1 MRKNRVPFFSKSYCR
16 EMLREFSTT
25 GIVFAS
31 IEFVAS
37 MLSFFGITQN
47 LLSMLLFGA
56 NVYIQS
62 SAVSYVS
69 LFCFVAGFV
78 FVVKHLVRSAW
89 DFRGSIPVAKRTML
103 ISAFT
108 AMLAWAGIC
117 AAANILGAF
126 VGSLVSTIS
135 NSSVLVPSFAMV
147 AEAIGE
153 SLLRGLMLFGGFVL
167 VFSLSTRTF
176 PTIVL
181 AFVCLLLPN
190 IAYNALMNNTESA
203 FTFTELLFPVSPA
216 ASTFLNCL
224 VRVLCCAAVLIAA
237 YFAFV
242 NAQAETAGKP
252 ARTRWIHVLISIGF
266 ALTASLMFTNDVFY
280 PDVYSGSPQIAWNH
294 LIAPAIVGVVVYFGF
309 SWITL
314 RRFKSAVKRLM
325 FFPVV
330 LAGVAIV
337 LLCSAAMTK
346 VSEKIEIRASNIEY
360 VTVQGGLI
368 PSSGFYSLCWRGNKD
383 SERMQLHDEMLF
395 DYCEQLSKADFDY
408 ISTYAYTSSESQI
421 IGHSLFNP
429 SSVIRSLDRFENTVT
444 LAVKLK
450 SGQTYYYPASLDS
463 YDYSWKNEE
472 FTLRDILLMNTDYV
486 ESNVNLSRFENG
498 KVALPH
504 GLDANFHDTL
514 MRELKALD
522 SDKLLHQFGIGGE
535 DDGDSAE
542 FMNPWSFME
551 SGEFGNDFQFAVLSD
566 ISGNYCRVVAVDENT
581 PESLRMLISYEN
593 RKTEKKR
600 GFNET
605 LSALESGSF
614 NIVGGSISG
623 LDDMF
628 QSNFVYFNVDGMNP
642 PALAQ
647 QAYVNRETIDTL
659 LNCIEQSRGK
669 TPEPGQHVL
678 SVWFS
683 TIASGRYN
691 SELDDGMYDKSFI
704 DDYGYID
711 RYTLSE
717 LGIEY
722 SDAGTLH
729 YFIFVDDAAYSRILQ
744 LFSNMH
750 GGVADA

>member
-1 MRKNRVPFFSKSYCR
+1 
-16 EMLREFSTT
+16 
-25 GIVFAS
+25 
-31 IEFVAS
+31 
-37 MLSFFGITQN
+37 
-47 LLSMLLFGA
+47 
-56 NVYIQS
+56 
-62 SAVSYVS
+62 
-69 LFCFVAGFV
+69 
-78 FVVKHLVRSAW
+78 
-89 DFRGSIPVAKRTML
+89 
-103 ISAFT
+103 
-108 AMLAWAGIC
+108 MLAWAGIC

-190 IAYNALMNNTESA
+190 IAYNALTYNTESP
-203 FTFTELLFPVSPA
+203 FSLTELLFPVSPA

-224 VRVLCCAAVLIAA
+224 IRILFCAAVLIAA

-266 ALTASLMFTNDVFY
+266 ALTASLMFTKNVFY

-294 LIAPAIVGVVVYFGF
+294 LIAPAVIGVVVYFGF

-314 RRFKSAVKRLM
+314 RSFKSAVKRLM
-325 FFPVV
+325 FFPAV

-337 LLCSAAMTK
+337 LLCSAAMTR

-360 VTVQGGLI
+360 VTVQGGLVP
-368 PSSGFYSLCWRGNKD
+368 PSDAYSLCWRGNKD
-383 SERMQLHDEMLF
+383 SERMQLRDEMLF
-395 DYCEQLSKADFDY
+395 DYCEQLSKNNFEY
-408 ISTYAYTSSESQI
+408 ISTYTFASPESYAIEPSALGFSSTI
-421 IGHSLFNP
+421 
-429 SSVIRSLDRFENTVT
+429 SSVDIFDRSVT

-450 SGQTYYYPASLDS
+450 SGQTYYYPAFLDS
-463 YDYSWKNEE
+463 CVFSSKNELLS
-472 FTLRDILLMNTDYV
+472 LRSILSMNTDYV

-535 DDGDSAE
+535 EKADPAE
-542 FMNPWSFME
+542 LMNPWSFPE

-729 YFIFVDDAAYSRILQ
+729 YFIFVDDAAYSKILQ

>member
-69 LFCFVAGFV
+69 LFCFVAGSV

-266 ALTASLMFTNDVFY
+266 ALTASLMFTKNVFY

-294 LIAPAIVGVVVYFGF
+294 LIAPAIVGIVVYFGF

-314 RRFKSAVKRLM
+314 RSFKSAVKRLM
-325 FFPVV
+325 FFPAV

-360 VTVQGGLI
+360 VTVQGGLVP
-368 PSSGFYSLCWRGNKD
+368 PSDAYSLCWRGNKD
-383 SERMQLHDEMLF
+383 SERMQLRDEMLF
-395 DYCEQLSKADFDY
+395 DYCEQLSKNNFEY
-408 ISTYAYTSSESQI
+408 ISTYTFASPESYAIEPSALGFSSTI
-421 IGHSLFNP
+421 
-429 SSVIRSLDRFENTVT
+429 SSVDIFDRSVT

-450 SGQTYYYPASLDS
+450 SG
-463 YDYSWKNEE
+463 
-472 FTLRDILLMNTDYV
+472 
-486 ESNVNLSRFENG
+486 
-498 KVALPH
+498 
-504 GLDANFHDTL
+504 
-514 MRELKALD
+514 
-522 SDKLLHQFGIGGE
+522 
-535 DDGDSAE
+535 
-542 FMNPWSFME
+542 
-551 SGEFGNDFQFAVLSD
+551 
-566 ISGNYCRVVAVDENT
+566 
-581 PESLRMLISYEN
+581 
-593 RKTEKKR
+593 
-600 GFNET
+600 
-605 LSALESGSF
+605 
-614 NIVGGSISG
+614 
-623 LDDMF
+623 
-628 QSNFVYFNVDGMNP
+628 
-642 PALAQ
+642 
-647 QAYVNRETIDTL
+647 
-659 LNCIEQSRGK
+659 
-669 TPEPGQHVL
+669 
-678 SVWFS
+678 
-683 TIASGRYN
+683 
-691 SELDDGMYDKSFI
+691 
-704 DDYGYID
+704 
-711 RYTLSE
+711 
-717 LGIEY
+717 
-722 SDAGTLH
+722 
-729 YFIFVDDAAYSRILQ
+729 
-744 LFSNMH
+744 
-750 GGVADA
+750 

>member
-47 LLSMLLFGA
+47 LLSMLLYGA

-224 VRVLCCAAVLIAA
+224 VRILCCAAVLIAA

-266 ALTASLMFTNDVFY
+266 ALTVSLMFTNDVFY

-294 LIAPAIVGVVVYFGF
+294 LIAPAIVGIVVYFGF

-325 FFPVV
+325 FFPAV

-337 LLCSAAMTK
+337 LLCSAAMTR

-383 SERMQLHDEMLF
+383 SERMKLHDEMLF

-421 IGHSLFNP
+421 I
-429 SSVIRSLDRFENTVT
+429 
-444 LAVKLK
+444 
-450 SGQTYYYPASLDS
+450 
-463 YDYSWKNEE
+463 
-472 FTLRDILLMNTDYV
+472 
-486 ESNVNLSRFENG
+486 
-498 KVALPH
+498 
-504 GLDANFHDTL
+504 
-514 MRELKALD
+514 
-522 SDKLLHQFGIGGE
+522 
-535 DDGDSAE
+535 
-542 FMNPWSFME
+542 
-551 SGEFGNDFQFAVLSD
+551 
-566 ISGNYCRVVAVDENT
+566 
-581 PESLRMLISYEN
+581 
-593 RKTEKKR
+593 
-600 GFNET
+600 
-605 LSALESGSF
+605 
-614 NIVGGSISG
+614 
-623 LDDMF
+623 
-628 QSNFVYFNVDGMNP
+628 
-642 PALAQ
+642 
-647 QAYVNRETIDTL
+647 
-659 LNCIEQSRGK
+659 
-669 TPEPGQHVL
+669 
-678 SVWFS
+678 
-683 TIASGRYN
+683 
-691 SELDDGMYDKSFI
+691 
-704 DDYGYID
+704 
-711 RYTLSE
+711 
-717 LGIEY
+717 
-722 SDAGTLH
+722 
-729 YFIFVDDAAYSRILQ
+729 
-744 LFSNMH
+744 
-750 GGVADA
+750 

>member
-69 LFCFVAGFV
+69 LFCFVAGSV

-89 DFRGSIPVAKRTML
+89 E
-103 ISAFT
+103 
-108 AMLAWAGIC
+108 
-117 AAANILGAF
+117 F

-266 ALTASLMFTNDVFY
+266 ALTAALMFTKNVFY

-294 LIAPAIVGVVVYFGF
+294 LIAPAIVGIVVYFGF

-314 RRFKSAVKRLM
+314 RSFKSAVKRLM
-325 FFPVV
+325 FFPAV

-360 VTVQGGLI
+360 VTVQGGLVP
-368 PSSGFYSLCWRGNKD
+368 PSDAYSLCWRGNKD
-383 SERMQLHDEMLF
+383 SERMQLRDEMLF
-395 DYCEQLSKADFDY
+395 DYCEQLSKNNFEY
-408 ISTYAYTSSESQI
+408 ISTYTFASPESYAIEPSALGFSSTI
-421 IGHSLFNP
+421 
-429 SSVIRSLDRFENTVT
+429 SSVDIFDRSVT

-450 SGQTYYYPASLDS
+450 SGQTYYYPAFLDS
-463 YDYSWKNEE
+463 CVFSSKNELLS
-472 FTLRDILLMNTDYV
+472 LRSILSMNTDYV

-535 DDGDSAE
+535 EKADPAE
-542 FMNPWSFME
+542 LMNPWSFPE

-593 RKTEKKR
+593 RKKR

-711 RYTLSE
+711 RYTVRTRDRVFRCRHSAL
-717 LGIEY
+717 
-722 SDAGTLH
+722 LH
-729 YFIFVDDAAYSRILQ
+729 LC
-744 LFSNMH
+744 
-750 GGVADA
+750 

>member
-47 LLSMLLFGA
+47 LLSMLLYGA

-242 NAQAETAGKP
+242 NAAGG
-252 ARTRWIHVLISIGF
+252 TRGCYGRLCGDGAGAF
-266 ALTASLMFTNDVFY
+266 ERNGVFF
-280 PDVYSGSPQIAWNH
+280 SR
-294 LIAPAIVGVVVYFGF
+294 FG
-309 SWITL
+309 
-314 RRFKSAVKRLM
+314 
-325 FFPVV
+325 
-330 LAGVAIV
+330 
-337 LLCSAAMTK
+337 
-346 VSEKIEIRASNIEY
+346 
-360 VTVQGGLI
+360 
-368 PSSGFYSLCWRGNKD
+368 
-383 SERMQLHDEMLF
+383 
-395 DYCEQLSKADFDY
+395 
-408 ISTYAYTSSESQI
+408 
-421 IGHSLFNP
+421 
-429 SSVIRSLDRFENTVT
+429 
-444 LAVKLK
+444 
-450 SGQTYYYPASLDS
+450 
-463 YDYSWKNEE
+463 
-472 FTLRDILLMNTDYV
+472 
-486 ESNVNLSRFENG
+486 LSRRTEFLPGTEN
-498 KVALPH
+498 LEIH
-504 GLDANFHDTL
+504 HQY
-514 MRELKALD
+514 
-522 SDKLLHQFGIGGE
+522 HQF
-535 DDGDSAE
+535 
-542 FMNPWSFME
+542 P
-551 SGEFGNDFQFAVLSD
+551 SGT
-566 ISGNYCRVVAVDENT
+566 VAC
-581 PESLRMLISYEN
+581 I
-593 RKTEKKR
+593 RKICC
-600 GFNET
+600 G
-605 LSALESGSF
+605 
-614 NIVGGSISG
+614 
-623 LDDMF
+623 
-628 QSNFVYFNVDGMNP
+628 
-642 PALAQ
+642 
-647 QAYVNRETIDTL
+647 
-659 LNCIEQSRGK
+659 
-669 TPEPGQHVL
+669 
-678 SVWFS
+678 
-683 TIASGRYN
+683 
-691 SELDDGMYDKSFI
+691 
-704 DDYGYID
+704 
-711 RYTLSE
+711 
-717 LGIEY
+717 
-722 SDAGTLH
+722 
-729 YFIFVDDAAYSRILQ
+729 
-744 LFSNMH
+744 
-750 GGVADA
+750 

>member
-47 LLSMLLFGA
+47 LLSMLLYGA

-117 AAANILGAF
+117 AAANVLGAF

-224 VRVLCCAAVLIAA
+224 IRVLCCAAVLIAA

-294 LIAPAIVGVVVYFGF
+294 LIAPAVIGVVVYFGF

-314 RRFKSAVKRLM
+314 RSFKSAVKRLM

-337 LLCSAAMTK
+337 LLCSAAMTR
-346 VSEKIEIRASNIEY
+346 VSGKIEIRASNIEY
-360 VTVQGGLI
+360 VTVQGGLVP
-368 PSSGFYSLCWRGNKD
+368 PSDAYSLCWRGNKD
-383 SERMQLHDEMLF
+383 SERMQLRDEMLF
-395 DYCEQLSKADFDY
+395 DYCEQLSKNNFEY
-408 ISTYAYTSSESQI
+408 ISTYTFASPESYAIEPSALGFSSAI
-421 IGHSLFNP
+421 
-429 SSVIRSLDRFENTVT
+429 SSVDIFDRSVT

-450 SGQTYYYPASLDS
+450 SGQTYYYPAFLDS
-463 YDYSWKNEE
+463 CVFSSKNELLS
-472 FTLRDILLMNTDYV
+472 LRSILSMNTDYV

-504 GLDANFHDTL
+504 GLDASFHDTL

-535 DDGDSAE
+535 EKADPAE
-542 FMNPWSFME
+542 LMNPWSFSE

-605 LSALESGSF
+605 LNALESGSF

-691 SELDDGMYDKSFI
+691 SELNDGMYDKSFI

>member
-1 MRKNRVPFFSKSYCR
+1 
-16 EMLREFSTT
+16 
-25 GIVFAS
+25 
-31 IEFVAS
+31 
-37 MLSFFGITQN
+37 
-47 LLSMLLFGA
+47 
-56 NVYIQS
+56 
-62 SAVSYVS
+62 
-69 LFCFVAGFV
+69 
-78 FVVKHLVRSAW
+78 
-89 DFRGSIPVAKRTML
+89 
-103 ISAFT
+103 
-108 AMLAWAGIC
+108 
-117 AAANILGAF
+117 
-126 VGSLVSTIS
+126 
-135 NSSVLVPSFAMV
+135 
-147 AEAIGE
+147 
-153 SLLRGLMLFGGFVL
+153 
-167 VFSLSTRTF
+167 
-176 PTIVL
+176 
-181 AFVCLLLPN
+181 
-190 IAYNALMNNTESA
+190 MNNTESA

-266 ALTASLMFTNDVFY
+266 ALTASLMFTKNVFY

-294 LIAPAIVGVVVYFGF
+294 LIAPAVIGVVVYFGF

-314 RRFKSAVKRLM
+314 RSFKSAVKRLM
-325 FFPVV
+325 FFPAV

-337 LLCSAAMTK
+337 LLCSAAMTR

-360 VTVQGGLI
+360 VTVQGGLVP
-368 PSSGFYSLCWRGNKD
+368 PSDAYSLCWRGNKD
-383 SERMQLHDEMLF
+383 SERMQLRDEMLF
-395 DYCEQLSKADFDY
+395 DYCEQLSKNNFEY
-408 ISTYAYTSSESQI
+408 ISTYTFASPESYAIEPSALGFSSTI
-421 IGHSLFNP
+421 
-429 SSVIRSLDRFENTVT
+429 SSVDIFDRSVT

-450 SGQTYYYPASLDS
+450 SGQTYYYPAFLDS
-463 YDYSWKNEE
+463 CVFSSKNELLS
-472 FTLRDILLMNTDYV
+472 LRSILSMNTDYV

-522 SDKLLHQFGIGGE
+522 SDKLMLQFGIGSE
-535 DDGDSAE
+535 EKADPAE
-542 FMNPWSFME
+542 LMNPWSFSE

-593 RKTEKKR
+593 RKTEKTR
-600 GFNET
+600 GFDET
-605 LSALESGSF
+605 LNALESGSF

-691 SELDDGMYDKSFI
+691 SELDDEMYDKSFI

>member
-1 MRKNRVPFFSKSYCR
+1 
-16 EMLREFSTT
+16 
-25 GIVFAS
+25 
-31 IEFVAS
+31 
-37 MLSFFGITQN
+37 
-47 LLSMLLFGA
+47 
-56 NVYIQS
+56 
-62 SAVSYVS
+62 
-69 LFCFVAGFV
+69 
-78 FVVKHLVRSAW
+78 
-89 DFRGSIPVAKRTML
+89 
-103 ISAFT
+103 
-108 AMLAWAGIC
+108 
-117 AAANILGAF
+117 
-126 VGSLVSTIS
+126 
-135 NSSVLVPSFAMV
+135 
-147 AEAIGE
+147 
-153 SLLRGLMLFGGFVL
+153 
-167 VFSLSTRTF
+167 
-176 PTIVL
+176 
-181 AFVCLLLPN
+181 
-190 IAYNALMNNTESA
+190 
-203 FTFTELLFPVSPA
+203 
-216 ASTFLNCL
+216 
-224 VRVLCCAAVLIAA
+224 
-237 YFAFV
+237 
-242 NAQAETAGKP
+242 
-252 ARTRWIHVLISIGF
+252 
-266 ALTASLMFTNDVFY
+266 
-280 PDVYSGSPQIAWNH
+280 
-294 LIAPAIVGVVVYFGF
+294 
-309 SWITL
+309 
-314 RRFKSAVKRLM
+314 
-325 FFPVV
+325 
-330 LAGVAIV
+330 
-337 LLCSAAMTK
+337 
-346 VSEKIEIRASNIEY
+346 
-360 VTVQGGLI
+360 
-368 PSSGFYSLCWRGNKD
+368 
-383 SERMQLHDEMLF
+383 MQLRDEMLF
-395 DYCEQLSKADFDY
+395 DYCEQLSKNNFEY
-408 ISTYAYTSSESQI
+408 ISTYTFASPESYAIEPSALGFSSTI
-421 IGHSLFNP
+421 
-429 SSVIRSLDRFENTVT
+429 SSVDIFDRSVT

-450 SGQTYYYPASLDS
+450 SGQTYYYPAFLDS
-463 YDYSWKNEE
+463 CVFSSKNELLS
-472 FTLRDILLMNTDYV
+472 LRSILSMNTDYV

-504 GLDANFHDTL
+504 GLDASFHDTL

-535 DDGDSAE
+535 EKADPAE
-542 FMNPWSFME
+542 LMNPWSFPE
-551 SGEFGNDFQFAVLSD
+551 SGEFGSDFQFAVLSD

-605 LSALESGSF
+605 LNALESGSF

>member
-1 MRKNRVPFFSKSYCR
+1 MRKNPVPFFSKSYCR
-16 EMLREFSTT
+16 EMLREFTT
-25 GIVFAS
+25 AGIIFAA

-37 MLSFFGITQN
+37 MLSCFGITQN
-47 LLSMLLFGA
+47 LLSMVLYGA

-62 SAVSYVS
+62 YAVSNIS
-69 LFCFVAGFV
+69 LFCFVAGAV
-78 FVVKHLVRSAW
+78 FAANHLFRSAW
-89 DFRGSIPVAKRTML
+89 DLNGSLPVAKRTML
-103 ISAFT
+103 ISAFI

-126 VGSLVSTIS
+126 IGNLVSTV
-135 NSSVLVPSFAMV
+135 SSSFVLTPSFAMV

-167 VFSLSTRTF
+167 VLSLSTRTF

-190 IAYNALMNNTESA
+190 IACNVLTYNTASA
-203 FTFTELLFPVSPA
+203 FTLMELLFPVSPA

-237 YFAFV
+237 YFAYV

-266 ALTASLMFTNDVFY
+266 ALTASLMFTENVFY
-280 PDVYSGSPQIAWNH
+280 PDVYSGNPQIAWNN
-294 LIAPAIVGVVVYFGF
+294 LIAPAVIGVIVYFGF

-314 RRFKSAVKRLM
+314 RSFVSAVKRLM
-325 FFPVV
+325 FFPAV
-330 LAGVAIV
+330 LAGIAIV
-337 LLCSAAMTK
+337 LLCSAAMTSA
-346 VSEKIEIRASNIEY
+346 SEKIEIRASNIEY
-360 VTVQGGLI
+360 VTVQGGLVP
-368 PSSGFYSLCWRGNKD
+368 PSDAYSLCWRGNKD
-383 SERMQLHDEMLF
+383 SERMKLRDEMLF
-395 DYCEQLSKADFDY
+395 DYCEQLSKNNFEY
-408 ISTYAYTSSESQI
+408 ISTYTFASPESYAIEPSALGFSSI
-421 IGHSLFNP
+421 IN
-429 SSVIRSLDRFENTVT
+429 SVGIFDRSVT

-463 YDYSWKNEE
+463 CVFSSKNELLS
-472 FTLRDILLMNTDYV
+472 LRSILSMNTDYV

-504 GLDANFHDTL
+504 GLDASFHDTL

-522 SDKLLHQFGIGGE
+522 SDKLMLQFGIGSE
-535 DDGDSAE
+535 EKADPAE
-542 FMNPWSFME
+542 LMNPWSFSE

-593 RKTEKKR
+593 RKAEKKR
-600 GFNET
+600 GFKET
-605 LSALESGSF
+605 LNALESGSF

-683 TIASGRYN
+683 TIASGKYN

>member
-1 MRKNRVPFFSKSYCR
+1 MY
-16 EMLREFSTT
+16 
-25 GIVFAS
+25 
-31 IEFVAS
+31 
-37 MLSFFGITQN
+37 
-47 LLSMLLFGA
+47 
-56 NVYIQS
+56 
-62 SAVSYVS
+62 
-69 LFCFVAGFV
+69 
-78 FVVKHLVRSAW
+78 
-89 DFRGSIPVAKRTML
+89 KRQ
-103 ISAFT
+103 
-108 AMLAWAGIC
+108 
-117 AAANILGAF
+117 
-126 VGSLVSTIS
+126 
-135 NSSVLVPSFAMV
+135 
-147 AEAIGE
+147 
-153 SLLRGLMLFGGFVL
+153 
-167 VFSLSTRTF
+167 
-176 PTIVL
+176 
-181 AFVCLLLPN
+181 
-190 IAYNALMNNTESA
+190 
-203 FTFTELLFPVSPA
+203 LLFPVSPA

-224 VRVLCCAAVLIAA
+224 IRILFCAAVLIAA

-266 ALTASLMFTNDVFY
+266 ALTASLMFTKNVFY

-294 LIAPAIVGVVVYFGF
+294 LIAPAVIGVVVYFGF

-314 RRFKSAVKRLM
+314 RSFKSAVKRLM
-325 FFPVV
+325 FFPAV

-337 LLCSAAMTK
+337 LLCSAAMTR

-360 VTVQGGLI
+360 VTVQGGLVP
-368 PSSGFYSLCWRGNKD
+368 PSDAYSLCWRGNKD
-383 SERMQLHDEMLF
+383 SERMQLRDEMLF
-395 DYCEQLSKADFDY
+395 DYCEQLSKNNFEY
-408 ISTYAYTSSESQI
+408 ISTYTFASPESYAIEPSALGFSSTI
-421 IGHSLFNP
+421 
-429 SSVIRSLDRFENTVT
+429 SSVDIFDRSVT

-450 SGQTYYYPASLDS
+450 SGQTYYYPAFLDS
-463 YDYSWKNEE
+463 CVFSSKNELLS
-472 FTLRDILLMNTDYV
+472 LRSILSMNTDYV

-535 DDGDSAE
+535 EKADPAE
-542 FMNPWSFME
+542 LMNPWSFPE

-722 SDAGTLH
+722 SEAGTLH
-729 YFIFVDDAAYSRILQ
+729 YFIFVDDPAYSKILQ